1 MADVTGT
8 IGSEHVELNNAAT
21 EATLRL
27 ILAGIQGS
35 SKASADAISKFAKQ
49 SGLDPAA
56 VAAASSGLK
65 NVSTAA
71 TPTAGIF
78 KTIATAGTDAA
89 TQIRKLDASISP
101 LIGQLLDGTAK
112 ASSAF
117 KAFEQL
123 PGIIGIVA
131 TGFRRVAEYQEDNM
145 KAYQQISAAGA
156 SFGGSL
162 TDLRQ
167 SALNTYMTLDQFS
180 SLIKNNSEAFSNM
193 GGTVNDGA
201 KAFVQLSKAMI
212 SGDAGSKLLA
222 LGFTTEQLN
231 NGMANYI
238 AATGGRNK
246 KQMEDTDGLTKGAKA
261 YFEQLDALATITGV
275 QREEQEKAMKEAAAN
290 AAYQNHLSTLSV
302 EERAKTE
309 AARAEALARGGKGA
323 EQALMSAAM
332 GLPPMTKAAQQYTAL
347 APTANAATMKLVGS
361 IKDTTK
367 SVKDIQT
374 EGASITAG
382 LAKDGRDNAEV
393 YKAMGM
399 ANMEGSETTNK
410 ALAAATKAKN
420 QDIKNESDARA
431 QLAQVQEE
439 QRKRQTDSQANAMG
453 KAEKAMKEIGQVIND
468 ILAPAIGVMT
478 SWLSKLVQGV
488 AVVFKAFGD
497 LGIGGKL
504 LVAGIAALVLWKT
517 KELVLEQARALTGKG
532 NDALS
537 KVKGMVPGSTPAN
550 PLFVTIVGGGGG
562 SGLEDLLDKDKKN
575 KKPVPKNRAERLAK
589 VAEGRAAQAAK
600 GSGGALKG
608 MMGAGGGVLKGAG
621 VAGGIASALML
632 AGDLSDIEAQKKAG
646 AISEKEAT
654 TAKGGAYGE
663 AGGGLAGG
671 LAGAA
676 AGAALGSVVPILGT
690 AIGGL
695 IGGAI
700 GAWGGGSLGKSAG
713 ESLAGGSEKTP
724 PKKMADGGIVTSP
737 TNIIAG
743 DAGPEGIIP
752 MKHFETLQTEMQTLN
767 KQTEEVLKYL
777 KEIADHSSQGV
788 SATKSLMG
796 DLFKF

>member
-8 IGSEHVELNNAAT
+8 IGNEHVELNNAAT

-35 SKASADAISKFAKQ
+35 SKSSADAISKFAKQ

-56 VAAASSGLK
+56 VAAANSGLK
-65 NVSTAA
+65 NVNTAA

-78 KTIATAGTDAA
+78 KTIGTAGTEAA

-101 LIGQLLDGTAK
+101 LIGQLLNGTAK
-112 ASSAF
+112 ASDAF

-131 TGFRRVAEYQEDNM
+131 TGFRRVAEYQEENM
-145 KAYQQISAAGA
+145 KVYQQISSAGA

-180 SLIKNNSEAFSNM
+180 SLIKNNSDAFSMM

-201 KAFVQLSKAMI
+201 KAFVQLSKSMI
-212 SGDAGSKLLA
+212 SGDVGSRLMA
-222 LGFTTEQLN
+222 LGYTTEQLN
-231 NGMANYI
+231 NGMASYI

-275 QREEQEKAMKEAAAN
+275 QREEQEKAMKEAATN

-323 EQALMSAAM
+323 ADALMSAAM

-347 APTANAATMKLVGS
+347 APTANAATMKLVDG
-361 IKDTTK
+361 IKDSTK

-374 EGASITAG
+374 QGASITAG

-399 ANMEGSETTNK
+399 ANMEGSETANK

-420 QDIKNESDARA
+420 QDIKTEADARA

-439 QRKRQTDSQANAMG
+439 QRKRQADSQASAMA

-532 NDALS
+532 KDALS

-550 PLFVTIVGGGGG
+550 PLFVTIVGGGGAG
-562 SGLEDLLDKDKKN
+562 GLDDLLDKKKG
-575 KKPVPKNRAERLAK
+575 KKGGKTRAPRKTKVPLPTPP
-589 VAEGRAAQAAK
+589 AAAT
-600 GSGGALKG
+600 GGALKG
-608 MMGAGGGVLKGAG
+608 AMGAGKGLLKGAG

-646 AISEKEAT
+646 SISEAEAT
-654 TAKGGAYGE
+654 KAKGGAVGE

-713 ESLAGGSEKTP
+713 ESLAGGSEKD

-752 MKHFETLQTEMQTLN
+752 MQHFETLKTEMQTLN

-777 KEIADHSSQGV
+777 KEIADHSGQNVG
-788 SATKSLMG
+788 ATKSLMG

>member
-1 MADVTGT
+1 MAEVTGT
-8 IGSEHVELNNAAT
+8 IGNEHVELNNAAT

-56 VAAASSGLK
+56 VAAANSGLK
-65 NVSTAA
+65 NVNTAA

-112 ASSAF
+112 ASDAF
-117 KAFEQL
+117 RAFEQL
-123 PGIIGIVA
+123 PGVIGIVA
-131 TGFRRVAEYQEDNM
+131 TGFRRVAEYQEENM
-145 KAYQQISAAGA
+145 KVYQQISAAGA

-201 KAFVQLSKAMI
+201 KAFVQLSKSMI
-212 SGDAGSKLLA
+212 GGDVGSKLMA
-222 LGFTTEQLN
+222 LGYTTEQLN
-231 NGMANYI
+231 NGMASYI
-238 AATGGRNK
+238 AATGGRNR
-246 KQMEDTDGLTKGAKA
+246 QEMADTDGLTKGAKA
-261 YFEQLDALATITGV
+261 YFEQMDALATITGV

-290 AAYQNHLSTLSV
+290 AAWQNHLAELGPI
-302 EERAKTE
+302 ERAKAE
-309 AARAEALARGGKGA
+309 AARSEALARGGKGA
-323 EQALMSAAM
+323 ADALMSAAM

-347 APTANAATMKLVGS
+347 APTANAATMKLVDG
-361 IKDTTK
+361 IKDSTK

-374 EGASITAG
+374 QGSAITAG
-382 LAKDGRDNAEV
+382 LAKDGRDNAQV

-399 ANMEGSETTNK
+399 ANMEGSETANK

-420 QDIKNESDARA
+420 QGILTEADAAA
-431 QLAQVQEE
+431 QLEQVREE
-439 QRKRQTDSQANAMG
+439 QRKRQADSQASEMA
-453 KAEKAMKEIGQVIND
+453 KAEKAMKSIGQVIND

-478 SWLSKLVQGV
+478 TWLSKLVQGV
-488 AVVFKAFGD
+488 AAVFNWFGD
-497 LGIGGKL
+497 LSTTTKL
-504 LVAGIAALVLWKT
+504 LVAASLAYLVFKN
-517 KELVLEQARALTGKG
+517 KEIILEKAQALTGKG
-532 NDALS
+532 KEALS
-537 KVKGMVPGSTPAN
+537 KVKGMVPGHSATN

-562 SGLEDLLDKDKKN
+562 GLDDLLDKKKG
-575 KKPVPKNRAERLAK
+575 KKGGKTRAPRKTKVPLPTPP
-589 VAEGRAAQAAK
+589 AAAT
-600 GSGGALKG
+600 GGALKG
-608 MMGAGGGVLKGAG
+608 AMGAGKGLLKGAG

-646 AISEKEAT
+646 SISEAEAT
-654 TAKGGAYGE
+654 KAKGGAVGE